1 DASWPRGM
9 RCMRGGMWHERA
21 DQRWRAGVSFTR
33 LDGRDNRRGHE
44 PARLLRGEGVSR
56 IASRIRRSEWP
67 LHRNGSRRIQLRSP
81 CLPHGRRHA
90 RRPRGQVMT
99 PDFDALR
106 AERNAARDAW
116 VEKMRA
122 EGWELSGMCS
132 LNHRDAC
139 YCACAIGGPCEHNW
153 N

>member
-1 DASWPRGM
+1 CAVG
-9 RCMRGGMWHERA
+9 
-21 DQRWRAGVSFTR
+21 F
-33 LDGRDNRRGHE
+33 GRHNHT
-44 PARLLRGEGVSR
+44 RLLRGEGVSR
-56 IASRIRRSEWP
+56 SASRVRRSEWP

-139 YCACAIGGPCEHNW
+139 YCACAIGGPCEHNSNGEPYESEDGCTW
-153 N
+153 SATCSRCGMTAMSHSLRNCP